1 MLFRGPGARV
11 VVARRLGGRPL
22 FTPPACAHWL
32 PWRAAE
38 ASGLVTHQAGRAGCR
53 GAQGRPPLGSF
64 GRWQRRLTGQDMAAD
79 VVLYARH
86 PHALAGLPCFYGA
99 DVIVQCLQCLLPQF
113 CLRSRYSAECAAC
126 RRRDEAGTWLAVG
139 SSAGLTRTTRAPGR
153 PTFVPP
159 VMPSAGAQGCGVAPR
174 WGRREPGTRGPM
186 DRLPSLTSKQAT
198 SDDVPFLRGPVHAVF
213 AHNVFSGALFWFL
226 KSAHPDGSVA
236 RGIKPVVGH
245 ADVSMS

>member
-1 MLFRGPGARV
+1 MLFRVPGARV

-64 GRWQRRLTGQDMAAD
+64 GRWQRRLTEQDMAAD

-86 PHALAGLPCFYGA
+86 PHALAGLPCFCGA

-113 CLRSRYSAECAAC
+113 CLRSRDSPECAEC

-139 SSAGLTRTTRAPGR
+139 SSAGAHENDESARATHFRAAGDALGWR
-153 PTFVPP
+153 ARLRR
-159 VMPSAGAQGCGVAPR
+159 SAEMGQARAGNARANG
-174 WGRREPGTRGPM
+174 
-186 DRLPSLTSKQAT
+186 SLTQPDFKT
-198 SDDVPFLRGPVHAVF
+198 SYFRRRPIPSWSCPRCLCAQR
-213 AHNVFSGALFWFL
+213 LFRSSILVLEICTSRRKCRSW
-226 KSAHPDGSVA
+226 H
-236 RGIKPVVGH
+236 
-245 ADVSMS
+245 